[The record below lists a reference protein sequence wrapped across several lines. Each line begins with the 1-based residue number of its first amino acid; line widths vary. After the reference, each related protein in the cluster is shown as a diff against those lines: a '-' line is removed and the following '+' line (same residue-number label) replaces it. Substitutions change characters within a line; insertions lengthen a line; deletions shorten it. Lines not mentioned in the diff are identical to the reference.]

1 MSGELLSVRSAS
13 ELDAVLQ
20 ARPGLRRP
28 RGRVALEIPAL
39 GEAERGR
46 WERLINR
53 HYRACGC
60 EAGAAMTVLSVVA
73 YGVYLFLG
81 GGLSAR
87 GPLKVVALGIAV
99 VLAAAV
105 IGKGLGLLYARLRLL
120 GLVAALRR
128 RLG

>member
-1 MSGELLSVRSAS
+1 MSGEVLSVRSAS
-13 ELDAVLQ
+13 ELDAVTR

-39 GEAERGR
+39 EAAERAR
-46 WERLINR
+46 WERRVNR

-60 EAGAAMTVLSVVA
+60 EAGAVLTVLAALA
-73 YGVYLFLG
+73 YGVYLLRF

-87 GPLKVVALGIAV
+87 APLMVAALGIAV

-105 IGKGLGLLYARLRLL
+105 VGKGLGLLYARLRLL